1 MSISSGIWRFARW
14 IKTTPDRM
22 KKRVKLRS
30 FKKYAQYGPGLE
42 ISSVSDCVAD
52 KPGCIKIGKNSV
64 MLGRLESQS
73 EGKITVGDHCY
84 FAFKSKIGSVCSVTI
99 GNCVG
104 ISSYVHVYDN
114 NTHPTSRAVWHDYCQ
129 RGFEGD
135 HWKWKHADC
144 APVVIGNDVW
154 IGEFSAVMKGVT
166 IGDGAI
172 VAAHAVVT
180 KDVPPYTLVA
190 GNPARV
196 VKELPR
202 E

>member
-1 MSISSGIWRFARW
+1 MSISSGLLRFARW
-14 IKTTPDRM
+14 IKSTPDRM
-22 KKRVKLRS
+22 KKRAKLS
-30 FKKYAQYGPGLE
+30 KFKKYAEFGVGLE
-42 ISSVSDCVAD
+42 VGSVSDCVAEG
-52 KPGCIKIGKNSV
+52 PGRIKIGNHSV
-64 MLGRLESQS
+64 MLGHLESQS
-73 EGKITVGDHCY
+73 EGKITIGDHCY
-84 FAFKSKIGSVCSVTI
+84 FAYKSKIGSVNSITI

-104 ISSYVHVYDN
+104 IASFAHIYDN
-114 NTHPTSRAVWHDYCQ
+114 NTHPTSRTVWHDYCQ
-129 RGFEGD
+129 RGFSGD
-135 HWKWKHADC
+135 HWKWKHAQS

-154 IGEFSAVMKGVT
+154 IGEFAAVMKGVT